1 MFGFLARSLRTFTIG
16 QFMLML
22 SATVMVIAVAM
33 VMLLSTFIERRA
45 VGDLAHEEARQTSE
59 LIFQS
64 LYSAMRKGWDKDE
77 IRDIIDRLNSTR
89 PDAVIAVWRGE
100 PVIAQYGEI
109 SGEPPGRAE
118 DELLQGVL
126 TSGKEALVARRDLLR
141 YLYPVLV
148 KEECQACHDAPLG
161 AVNGVVDITFPVTNL
176 KVSLGFVIRSVIF
189 YFAVVLSVILLVL
202 YFKLRYFIAF
212 PISQFV
218 QVIDEIIQ
226 HTDLNKRVEGR
237 RSNLREV
244 QRLSDHFNKLLNTIQ
259 DYHERLETYSQR
271 DPLTGLYNRRKFEE
285 FLKVEVERARRS
297 NHSFSLM
304 MLDVDNFKHI
314 NDTYGHPVGDLALK
328 ELTAIL
334 VSRLRRTDVVARLGG
349 DEFAILLPDT
359 SGAQALAVAENV
371 HNALSQA
378 VIRLPVGN
386 AKLSASVGLVSFPE
400 NGTDVEKLNIAMD
413 VAMYKAKRLGKNRVS
428 TLDASEEDMV
438 MEVFNKGQDLQ
449 RALDEGRM
457 VPFFQPICR
466 TSDGKPEG
474 YEVLARIRDGD
485 VFMSAGD
492 FIETAEE
499 LGLAHAVDHAV
510 ITGALREIGRSG
522 ETAGLFFFN
531 LSARTITDTTWLNG
545 LPQLVRDHGL
555 EPAQIVLEI
564 TEREALPHF
573 DTLLSTMEALRS
585 EGIRFALDD
594 FGSGFSSFLY
604 LKYLKVDYVKIE
616 GSFVRHIA
624 TDRRDRIMVEHIHG
638 MAREF
643 GLLTIAE
650 FVEDAETSR
659 MLCDIGI
666 DLGQGYHYGHPL
678 ASPGLGVS
686 VATSSIPKG

>member
-1 MFGFLARSLRTFTIG
+1 MFGYIARSLRTFTIG
-16 QFMLML
+16 QFMLVL
-22 SATVMVIAVAM
+22 SGAVMVIAVAM
-33 VMLLSTFIERRA
+33 VMMLSTFIERRA

-77 IRDIIDRLNSTR
+77 IADIIARLNSTR
-89 PDAVIAVWRGE
+89 PDATIAVWRGT
-100 PVIAQYGEI
+100 PVIDQYGEI
-109 SGEPPGRAE
+109 DGESARRAD
-118 DELLQGVL
+118 DELLRGVL
-126 TSGKEALVARRDLLR
+126 TTGQEALVARRDMLR

-148 KEECQACHDAPLG
+148 KEECQACHDAPVG
-161 AVNGVVDITFPVTNL
+161 AVNGVVDVTFPVTNL

-189 YFAVVLSVILLVL
+189 YFAVVLSVILIVL

-212 PISQFV
+212 PIAQFV
-218 QVIDEIIQ
+218 QVIDDIIQ
-226 HTDLNKRVEGR
+226 HTDLNRRVEGR
-237 RSNLREV
+237 KSNLREV
-244 QRLSDHFNKLLNTIQ
+244 QKLSDHFNKLLSTIQ
-259 DYHERLETYSQR
+259 DYHDRLETYSQR

-297 NHSFSLM
+297 NHSFALI

-328 ELTAIL
+328 EMTAIL
-334 VSRLRRTDVVARLGG
+334 LSRLRRTDVIARLGG

-359 SGAQALAVAENV
+359 TGVQAVQVAENL
-371 HNALSQA
+371 HGALTHA

-386 AKLSASVGLVSFPE
+386 TRLSASLGLVSFPE

-428 TLDASEEDMV
+428 TLDASEEGMV
-438 MEVFNKGQDLQ
+438 MEVFNKGQELQ
-449 RALDEGRM
+449 RALEEGRM
-457 VPFFQPICR
+457 VPFFQPICH
-466 TSDGKPEG
+466 TGDGRPYA

-485 VFMSAGD
+485 VFVSAGE

-499 LGLAHAVDHAV
+499 LGLAHAVDQAV
-510 ITGALREIGRSG
+510 FLGALREIGRSG
-522 ETAGLFFFN
+522 QTSARFFFN
-531 LSARTITDTTWLNG
+531 LSARTIADTDWLRG
-545 LPQLVRDHGL
+545 LPALVRQHGL
-555 EPAQIVLEI
+555 EPTQIVLEI

-573 DTLLSTMEALRS
+573 DTLLASMEELRKA
-585 EGIRFALDD
+585 GVRFALDD

-604 LKYLKVDYVKIE
+604 LKYLTVDYVKIE

-624 TDRRDRIMVEHIHG
+624 TDSRDRIMVEHIHG
-638 MAREF
+638 MANQF
-643 GLLTIAE
+643 GLMTIAE

-659 MLCDIGI
+659 LLKEIGV

-678 ASPGLGVS
+678 AAPAV
-686 VATSSIPKG
+686 VEPRKVPAR

>member
-1 MFGFLARSLRTFTIG
+1 MLGFFARSLRTFTIG
-16 QFMLML
+16 QFMLVL

-89 PDAVIAVWRGE
+89 PDATIAVWRGA

-109 SGEPPGRAE
+109 AGEPAGRAN

-126 TSGKEALVARRDLLR
+126 ATGKEALVARRDLLR

-161 AVNGVVDITFPVTNL
+161 AVNGVVDVTFPVTNL

-212 PISQFV
+212 PIAQFV

-259 DYHERLETYSQR
+259 DYHDRLETYSQR

-304 MLDVDNFKHI
+304 MLDVDNFKHV

-371 HNALSQA
+371 HAALSQA

-438 MEVFNKGQDLQ
+438 MEVFNKGQELQ

-457 VPFFQPICR
+457 VPFFQPICQ
-466 TSDGKPEG
+466 TSDGKPYG

-485 VFMSAGD
+485 AFMSAGD

-499 LGLAHAVDHAV
+499 LGLAHAVDQAV
-510 ITGALREIGRSG
+510 ITGALREIARSG
-522 ETAGLFFFN
+522 ETSGLFFFN
-531 LSARTITDTTWLNG
+531 LSARTIADTAWLNA

-555 EPAQIVLEI
+555 DPAQIVLEI

-573 DTLLSTMEALRS
+573 DTLLSTMEALRG

-604 LKYLKVDYVKIE
+604 LKYLAVDYVKIE

-643 GLLTIAE
+643 GLRTIAE

-659 MLCDIGI
+659 MLCEIGI

-678 ASPGLGVS
+678 ASPGVG
-686 VATSSIPKG
+686 ATKAKAD